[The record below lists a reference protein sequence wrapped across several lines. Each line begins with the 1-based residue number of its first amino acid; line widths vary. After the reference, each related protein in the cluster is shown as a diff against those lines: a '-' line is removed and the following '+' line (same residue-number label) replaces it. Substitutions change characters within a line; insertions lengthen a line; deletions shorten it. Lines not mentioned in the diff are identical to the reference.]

1 MYLFAK
7 HFGTGGEKD
16 QGVKHL
22 LSMREDHSLDPQ
34 HPASACNTM
43 TQEAE
48 TLPQYIMAR
57 VIKDTYNLHTSKHTC
72 RKGKIYFLYT
82 L

>member
-1 MYLFAK
+1 M
-7 HFGTGGEKD
+7 
-16 QGVKHL
+16 
-22 LSMREDHSLDPQ
+22 LSVHEDLGLDPQ

-48 TLPQYIMAR
+48 TLPQYVMAR
-57 VIKDTYNLHTSKHTC
+57 VIKDTYNPHTSKHTC